1 MSQCKYICAECA
13 RSVFEFGVVF
23 VCVCCGRLRSL
34 VPVVPHRAVAEVS
47 KIGNL
52 QDRFVAVMHRCQ
64 SEPTVGPQGR

>member
-1 MSQCKYICAECA
+1 M
-13 RSVFEFGVVF
+13 
-23 VCVCCGRLRSL
+23 
-34 VPVVPHRAVAEVS
+34 PVVPHRAVAEVS

>member
-1 MSQCKYICAECA
+1 ML
-13 RSVFEFGVVF
+13 SVLGLCLSLCLCL
-23 VCVCCGRLRSL
+23 CVCCGRLRSL